1 LDRAAPQQQNENCE
15 HRQHPDGDQSG
26 MGDAVGNERRQP
38 QCGKRGLFP
47 TAETAGEAVGGDEGD
62 AGASTIIS

>member
-1 LDRAAPQQQNENCE
+1 
-15 HRQHPDGDQSG
+15 